1 MSNPQIHA
9 ARVYSRPQLDN
20 GIAGDFIA
28 AAAMNGYFPPRSG
41 DLTIILEPGFVPGSK
56 GTTHFSPYAYD
67 RHVPVI
73 LMGPGIKPGDYN
85 ETIAPND
92 IAPTLATLLAIQTP
106 SGSSGRVLTE
116 ILSQ

>member
-1 MSNPQIHA
+1 MANPQIHV
-9 ARVYSRPQLDN
+9 ARVYTRAQLDN

-28 AAAMNGYFPPRSG
+28 AAAMNGYFPPRSS
-41 DLTIILEPGFVPGSK
+41 DLTIILEPGFIPGTK

-73 LMGPGIKPGDYN
+73 FMGAGIKPGEYN
-85 ETIAPND
+85 GTIAPND

-116 ILSQ
+116 ILSR